1 MRSLEK
7 SINRFVSI
15 GSFVLLRRASA
26 ALERRLVVEP
36 TAAWLSFNGNSS
48 QQSRRT
54 QNGIRKIIKMVPRL
68 LSPPKER
75 EKKTIIKSTQRFF
88 CWSEKGEGFRTGN
101 HTTGTCQPNG
111 RQTNCQPLADNA
123 HKKISKSKE
132 RERIKGLKRN
142 NNKNTTN
149 IIKSN
154 TRIWRTLRCAPN
166 HTPHEWKPLIGSTE
180 R

>member
-1 MRSLEK
+1 
-7 SINRFVSI
+7 
-15 GSFVLLRRASA
+15 
-26 ALERRLVVEP
+26 
-36 TAAWLSFNGNSS
+36 
-48 QQSRRT
+48 
-54 QNGIRKIIKMVPRL
+54 MVPRI

-75 EKKTIIKSTQRFF
+75 EREKTIIKSTQRFF

-154 TRIWRTLRCAPN
+154 TRIWRTLRCAPTIH
-166 HTPHEWKPLIGSTE
+166 HTNENP
-180 R
+180 